1 MDNETP
7 QGVSD
12 EWSTIPWRKLE
23 RYIFRLQKRIY
34 VRHESRIPAYKDAA
48 TEEHSS
54 RESLFPVPA

>member
-34 VRHESRIPAYKDAA
+34 KDA
-48 TEEHSS
+48 TY
-54 RESLFPVPA
+54 P